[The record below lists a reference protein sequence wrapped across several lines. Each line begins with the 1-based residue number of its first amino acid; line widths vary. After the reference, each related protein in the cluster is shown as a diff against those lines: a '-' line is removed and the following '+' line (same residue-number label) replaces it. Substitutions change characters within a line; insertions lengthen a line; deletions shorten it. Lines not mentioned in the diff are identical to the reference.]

1 MPQPK
6 PPIFEFEAIG
16 TRWWCEALTG
26 DIDDSL
32 RKATYKLCDA
42 FNRAYSRFRDDS
54 LIGQLNTHKQLAHP
68 PRELLDMLALC
79 RELYDVSDGAFNVSI
94 GGVLHAQGYGNRK
107 FGARSLSDFWD
118 KADVNANRIQI
129 PDDATIAIDGIGK
142 GWLIDQIAV
151 LFREH
156 GVTEFIINGGGD
168 MFIASPTPIPIA
180 LEDPSDPSNILRSVD
195 VTGGFAASS
204 QTKRTWQ
211 DSDTTRAHI
220 IDPSTNS
227 TAINNV
233 RGVFVNAPTATIAD
247 ACATILLVRPDL
259 HETLSKRYGLKVLIV

>member
-1 MPQPK
+1 MPRLK

-26 DIDDSL
+26 AIDDTL
-32 RKATYKLCDA
+32 QNATLALCDT

-54 LIGQLNTHKQLAHP
+54 LIWQLNTEKHLSNP
-68 PRELLDMLALC
+68 PQELLDMFALC
-79 RELYDVSDGAFNVSI
+79 RELYEASDGAFNISI
-94 GGVLHAQGYGNRK
+94 GGVLHAQGYGKRT
-107 FGARSLSDFWD
+107 FGAQVVPNFWD
-118 KADVNANRIQI
+118 TTTVSAHEIRI
-129 PDDATIAIDGIGK
+129 PDNATVDIDGIGK
-142 GWLIDQIAV
+142 GWLIDRIAA

-156 GVTEFIINGGGD
+156 GLTEFIINGGGD
-168 MFIASPTPIPIA
+168 MFISSPTPIPIA

-259 HETLSKRYGLKVLIV
+259 HATLSKHYDLKILIV